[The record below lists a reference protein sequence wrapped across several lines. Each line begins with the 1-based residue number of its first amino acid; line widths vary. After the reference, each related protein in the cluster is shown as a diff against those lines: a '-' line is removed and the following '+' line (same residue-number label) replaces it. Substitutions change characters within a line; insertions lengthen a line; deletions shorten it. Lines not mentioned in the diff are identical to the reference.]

1 MNKLYKL
8 IENIIQTYKD
18 KTNNGFYEFNYLL
31 KVDKS
36 TVVSEVFKNC
46 I

>member
-8 IENIIQTYKD
+8 IENIIQTKPTMAFMNLI
-18 KTNNGFYEFNYLL
+18 KKKLLL

-36 TVVSEVFKNC
+36 TDISDVFKNC
-46 I
+46 T